1 MSVKGFIEDYMIL
14 SVMVSLI
21 IGSII
26 TLYYYFT
33 THDETSLYMGLVF
46 IFLIVVG
53 AIVRYRFWADTIMT
67 LVRKWR

>member
-1 MSVKGFIEDYMIL
+1 MSVKGFYRDIILL

-26 TLYYYFT
+26 TFYYYFT

-46 IFLIVVG
+46 IFVIVFG
-53 AIVRYRFWADTIMT
+53 AIARYRFLIDYVGT
-67 LVRKWR
+67 LFKRWR